1 MPSRAPLRAVF
12 FDLDDTLCDTIGTR
26 EARARRAFQLL
37 APAIPD
43 LRETEFVKLVMEPTG
58 DRIVRGVTA
67 VVESL
72 GLAKSPAGRAAA
84 AASWLDLLCL
94 MPGARQT
101 LDTLRETYLLGII
114 TNGDSELQRAK
125 CSALALAI
133 EPIVI
138 SGDYGF
144 EKPDPR
150 IFQKACSLA
159 GVAQAESVYVGDRID
174 VDVAGARAAGMRAI
188 WFSPLPRGDAIAI
201 NADGV
206 ITRFDELP
214 DVLRK
219 LS

>member
-1 MPSRAPLRAVF
+1 MNICWVRSVWRKFHRVSPTPLAHMLGPGQGRRGNWQWPCRGRLRTKFEGSWRRPAMPSRAPLRAVF

-101 LDTLRETYLLGII
+101 LDTLRQTYLLGII

-125 CSALALAI
+125 CSA
-133 EPIVI
+133 
-138 SGDYGF
+138 
-144 EKPDPR
+144 
-150 IFQKACSLA
+150 
-159 GVAQAESVYVGDRID
+159 
-174 VDVAGARAAGMRAI
+174 
-188 WFSPLPRGDAIAI
+188 
-201 NADGV
+201 
-206 ITRFDELP
+206 
-214 DVLRK
+214 
-219 LS
+219 